1 MKKIILPIILATTIL
16 FSTSVFAG
24 EACVHHVVLFD
35 LKDDVTPEQIEEF
48 VTVGEALL
56 SQIPG
61 VKDVSINKKARE
73 DRDIHIKDYD
83 MALYVRWE
91 NNEAGNV
98 YGPHPLHQ
106 TLLKLY
112 KSQWAG
118 VKVIDFYR
126 K

>member
-1 MKKIILPIILATTIL
+1 MKKIIFAIIFVATIL
-16 FSTSVFAG
+16 FSTSAFAG
-24 EACVHHVVLFD
+24 EACVHHVALFD

-48 VTVGEALL
+48 IVVGEALL

-61 VKDVSINKKARE
+61 VQDVSINKKARE
-73 DRDIHIKDYD
+73 DRAIHIKDYD
-83 MALYVRWE
+83 IALYVRWE

-106 TLLKLY
+106 TLIKLY
-112 KSQWAG
+112 KSQWVG
-118 VKVIDFYR
+118 VKVIDFYG

>member
-1 MKKIILPIILATTIL
+1 MKKLIMAMSLITIFL
-16 FSTSVFAG
+16 FSSSALAG

-35 LKDDVTPEQIEEF
+35 LKDDVTPDQIEEF
-48 VTVGEALL
+48 ITVGEALL

-61 VKDVSINKKARE
+61 VKEVSLNKKARE
-73 DRDIHIKDYD
+73 DRKIHIKDYD
-83 MALYVRWE
+83 LALYVRWE

-118 VKVIDFYR
+118 VRVIDFYG